1 MPGLKELLIDQLQAL
16 LDAENQLVSAL
27 PKMANAARSPK
38 LREAIEKHLHQTQTH
53 VQRLNEAFQLLGSK
67 PEASS
72 PCRAMR
78 GLIEQGQHKIEQGQ
92 KKDALISDL
101 MLIDAAQKVEHYE
114 IAAYGNAR
122 TLAHELEEWPVTRLL
137 SHTLGEEESADHLLT
152 EITKP
157 LLQQARTHDL
167 VAQ

>member
-1 MPGLKELLIDQLQAL
+1 MAELKELLIDQLQAL

-27 PKMANAARSPK
+27 PKMANAAKSPK
-38 LREAIEKHLHQTQTH
+38 LREAFEKHLRQTQTH
-53 VQRLNEAFQLLGSK
+53 VERLNEAFQLLGSK
-67 PEASS
+67 AEASL
-72 PCRAMR
+72 CRAMR
-78 GLIEQGQHKIEQGQ
+78 GLVEQGQHKIEQGS
-92 KKDALISDL
+92 KKDALIADL

-122 TLAHELEEWPVTRLL
+122 TLAHELEEWQVTRLL

-167 VAQ
+167 VAR

>member
-1 MPGLKELLIDQLQAL
+1 MSDLKELLIDQLQGL

-27 PKMANAARSPK
+27 PKMATAAKSPK
-38 LREAIEKHLHQTQTH
+38 LRESIEKHLHQTQMH
-53 VQRLNEAFQLLGSK
+53 VERLNQAFGLLGGK
-67 PEASS
+67 PNSS
-72 PCRAMR
+72 PCRAMT
-78 GLIEQGQHKIEQGQ
+78 GLIEQGQHKITQGG
-92 KKDALISDL
+92 KKEGLIADL

-122 TLAHELEEWPVTRLL
+122 TLAHELEEWEVARLL

-157 LLQQARTHDL
+157 ILQQARMNDL
-167 VAQ
+167 VGAQ

>member
-1 MPGLKELLIDQLQAL
+1 MAELKELLIDQLQSL

-27 PKMANAARSPK
+27 PKMANAAKSPK
-38 LREAIEKHLHQTQTH
+38 LREAIEKHLRHTQTH
-53 VQRLNEAFQLLGSK
+53 VERLNEAFQLLGSK
-67 PEASS
+67 PEAS
-72 PCRAMR
+72 PCRAIR
-78 GLIEQGQHKIEQGQ
+78 GLVEQGQHKIEQGS
-92 KKDALISDL
+92 KKDALIADL

-122 TLAHELEEWPVTRLL
+122 TLAHELEEWQVARLL

-167 VAQ
+167 VAR

>member
-1 MPGLKELLIDQLQAL
+1 MADLKELLIDQLQAL

-27 PKMANAARSPK
+27 PKMANAAKSPK
-38 LREAIEKHLHQTQTH
+38 LREAFEKHLRQTQTH
-53 VQRLNEAFQLLGSK
+53 VERLNEAFQFLGSK
-67 PEASS
+67 PESS

-78 GLIEQGQHKIEQGQ
+78 GLVEQGQHEIEQGS
-92 KKDALISDL
+92 KKDALIADL
-101 MLIDAAQKVEHYE
+101 MLIDTAQKVEHYE

-122 TLAHELEEWPVTRLL
+122 TLAHELEEWQVTRLL

-167 VAQ
+167 VAR